1 MSKINQYNMK
11 TRKSKKG
18 GKLYNKLF
26 CHPTKRPKL
35 SVKEYNVENSPA
47 MEYYLSQDRAFE
59 VTPETLPLLKQF
71 QKSKHKYFKFL
82 IFQLHKIPHIYV
94 IYGNVKF
101 NKHPTCYLQGIKDY
115 IHRGTQSFGLLMEA
129 IQMVDKA
136 KDAGILLTEQH
147 EAIVELNGQIF
158 ANLKCMEVEA
168 AGSGTMIDDVICIN
182 NKSGHF
188 NASFTDIEP
197 YAREMFE
204 QKTGLTVTTQKAP
217 SKQAILHFLNKNGLD
232 ESLVNRV
239 NGLCLQE
246 YET

>member
-1 MSKINQYNMK
+1 MKTKK
-11 TRKSKKG
+11 TRKTRKTKKG

-26 CHPTKRPKL
+26 CRDTKRPKL
-35 SVKEYNVENSPA
+35 SHHDYEVDNSPA

-59 VTPETLPLLKQF
+59 VIPENIHLLKQF
-71 QKSKHKYFKFL
+71 QKSQYKYFKFL
-82 IFQLHKIPHIYV
+82 IFKLHKIPHIYV
-94 IYGNVKF
+94 IYGNVKY
-101 NKHPTCYLQGIKDY
+101 NKHPTCYLQGIKDHMY
-115 IHRGTQSFGLLMEA
+115 KGTQSFGLLLEA

-136 KDAGILLTEQH
+136 KDAGIILTENH

-168 AGSGTMIDDVICIN
+168 AGSGTMIEDTICIN

-188 NASFTDIEP
+188 KASFADIEP

-204 QKTGLTVTTQKAP
+204 QKTGLTVVTQKAA
-217 SKQAILHFLNKNGLD
+217 SKEAILHFLNANKLD
-232 ESLVNRV
+232 EKLVNRM

-246 YET
+246 YEP